1 VTQTEINKGPRLQK
15 LQSMFKTE
23 ETAKTANEAIA
34 EILRDK
40 DWKLTVINHLTY
52 AAATVITEDVNGTG
66 CYKAE
71 THNPKHPRGLNAHRR
86 P

>member
-23 ETAKTANEAIA
+23 EIAKTANEAIA

-40 DWKLTVINHLTY
+40 DWKL
-52 AAATVITEDVNGTG
+52 
-66 CYKAE
+66 
-71 THNPKHPRGLNAHRR
+71 
-86 P
+86 